1 MRQEKT
7 LQKQKETLDRKRSK
21 KHNRKTLKNK
31 KNCKMLELKLKQNNK
46 TLMNKLGFE
55 HMNKKTLLFR
65 LEKKS

>member
-7 LQKQKETLDRKRSK
+7 LQKQKETLGSKRSK

-31 KNCKMLELKLKQNNK
+31 KNCKMLELSLKGNNK

-55 HMNKKTLLFR
+55 LMNKKTLLFR
-65 LEKKS
+65 SEKKS